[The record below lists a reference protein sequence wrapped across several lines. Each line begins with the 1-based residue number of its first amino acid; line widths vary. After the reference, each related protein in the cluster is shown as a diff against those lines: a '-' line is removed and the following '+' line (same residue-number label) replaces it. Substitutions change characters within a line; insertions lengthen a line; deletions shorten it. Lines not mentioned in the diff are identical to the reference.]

1 MYDRRGQKLD
11 RGGQSLVGCARARFL
26 LALEGMGRVRSAA
39 QLHRVAAGRLRPI
52 LAAIK
57 GLGLDP
63 GAILREVGL
72 ASDVLQAGT
81 NEVDLTLAQYNDVW
95 EAAVR
100 SSGRRDLP
108 MRAATALAPDSFGVV
123 GFACILSPTVGEAF
137 ARLMRLYGLLIA
149 GAHWS
154 LEPQGERLGLVF
166 ELDAPPSLGA
176 CCTIEYVLAE
186 EVHFTRLLASGP
198 IELLEATFPHGPP
211 ADETSYRELF
221 RCPLFW
227 NRERASLVV
236 HRSVFALRHSKAD
249 PHLLSYFDRQA
260 NLLLARRKSDKDTSA
275 RVRRL
280 LVDAL
285 ADGPPSADLVAK
297 QLGVSPRSLRRRLA
311 DEGTSF
317 HSLVEDTRNAL
328 AQQYLS
334 DPKLTVSEIAF
345 LVGFSALSPFQRA
358 FRRWTNLTPREYRH
372 RHA

>member
-1 MYDRRGQKLD
+1 VLT
-11 RGGQSLVGCARARFL
+11 
-26 LALEGMGRVRSAA
+26 AA
-39 QLHRVAAGRLRPI
+39 
-52 LAAIK
+52 K

-63 GAILREVGL
+63 SAVVSAAGL
-72 ASDVLQAGT
+72 SRDVLHGGAG
-81 NEVDLTLAQYNDVW
+81 DRGITLAQYTSVW

-100 SSGRRDLP
+100 LSRYADLP
-108 MRAATALAPDSFGVV
+108 MRAATAFGPDSFGVV
-123 GFACILSPTVGEAF
+123 GFSCLLSPTVGEGF
-137 ARLMRLYGLLIA
+137 TRMCRVYQLLIS
-149 GAHWS
+149 GARWS
-154 LEPQGERLGLVF
+154 LDEKGDRLWVVF

-176 CCTIEYVLAE
+176 GYAVEFALAE
-186 EVHFTRLLASGP
+186 LVHFTRLLASVP
-198 IELLEATFPHGPP
+198 VEVIEVTFPHAPP
-211 ADETSYRELF
+211 ADDSGHRNLF
-221 RCPLFW
+221 RCPVHW
-227 NRERASLVV
+227 NRERAALFID
-236 HRSVFALRHSKAD
+236 RSVFEMRQSRAD
-249 PHLLSYFDRQA
+249 PYLLAYFDRQA
-260 NLLLARRKSDKDTSA
+260 DGLLAKRSNDKDTSA

-297 QLGVSPRSLRRRLA
+297 RLGVSPRSLRRRLA

-317 HSLVEDTRNAL
+317 HALVEDTRNAL